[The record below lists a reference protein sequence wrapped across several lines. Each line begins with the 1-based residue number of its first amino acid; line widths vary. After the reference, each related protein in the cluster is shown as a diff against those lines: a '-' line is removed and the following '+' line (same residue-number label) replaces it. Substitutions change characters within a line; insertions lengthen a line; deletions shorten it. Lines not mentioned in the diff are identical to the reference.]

1 MMNDNLIIAV
11 FVIFLGV
18 AGFAITI
25 GLMYKENQRIYQKC
39 LANNGT
45 MAYNDAVQYCKE
57 IVK

>member
-1 MMNDNLIIAV
+1 MMNDNLLIA
-11 FVIFLGV
+11 IFIVCLGV

-25 GLMYKENQRIYQKC
+25 GLMHQENQRIYLKC

-45 MAYNDAVQYCKE
+45 MVYNDAIQYCKE